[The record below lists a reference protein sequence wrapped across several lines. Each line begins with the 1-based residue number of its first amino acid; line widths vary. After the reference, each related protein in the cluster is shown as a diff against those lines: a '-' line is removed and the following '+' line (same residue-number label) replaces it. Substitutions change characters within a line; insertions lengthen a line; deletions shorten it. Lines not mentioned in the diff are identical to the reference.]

1 MLKVT
6 FPFRIANIALHH
18 YIPPSNPPSTLHL
31 STLTTTP
38 SLFSP
43 LLLFWTCGKR
53 SRLILCGRHL
63 FLPISTL
70 LFSFPSSS
78 YTPIHPFSI
87 HSSQNKH
94 SIPISNHSLPNTL
107 LHNNQGNC
115 LRSLMFH
122 SLTRCKHT
130 LHDQTRMTHQ
140 SPPYE
145 PPRRS
150 NNSRRT
156 RLRHRTHLL
165 NARVHC
171 TALHCIATLNP
182 D

>member
-78 YTPIHPFSI
+78 HSPIHPFSI

-94 SIPISNHSLPNTL
+94 SIPISTLHSQTL
-107 LHNNQGNC
+107 SFTTAKETVCEASGSILYP
-115 LRSLMFH
+115 RAY
-122 SLTRCKHT
+122 T
-130 LHDQTRMTHQ
+130 LHDETRVTQQ

-145 PPRRS
+145 PLRRS

-156 RLRHRTHLL
+156 PEGLQKDETTTQ
-165 NARVHC
+165 NPSVECAC
-171 TALHCIATLNP
+171 ALHCDAEQ
-182 D
+182 